1 MLVNITEKFSFD
13 KTYYYS
19 ALLFSFTLPLSRAAI
34 SFFILWFVFLFIAQ
48 RDYRAS
54 WDKIKAI
61 PALKTMGFFIAF
73 LFASILWSS
82 DTGEALNQARLY
94 SYWIIIP
101 ILAIALKKEWLA
113 QLISAFLLGMLLS
126 EIIAYGIFFEAWTF
140 KGRSP
145 DYPSPF
151 MTHIHYSVF
160 LAVTAIILLN
170 RLLSKRY
177 TWLAKLPMLLF
188 FLTSTGNLLISTG
201 RTGQLAFFVAI
212 AVAVIIHFRLSIKA
226 LVIFTILTT
235 VLFLGAYKS
244 IPLFEERI
252 DHAIADVRKLQN
264 DDYQSSWGL
273 RAAFWIVTY
282 DIVKEHPLIGVGI
295 GDYSHAT
302 KEALEKNDHNFHDSV
317 ITWVT
322 STHFHNQYLMILAQG
337 GAIGFALM
345 LWLLIALFRLKI
357 EDKELKELSV
367 LVLTV
372 FLVGSI
378 AEPLWVLQFPIIL
391 FVFISSIAIVGS
403 KKTV

>member
-1 MLVNITEKFSFD
+1 
-13 KTYYYS
+13 
-19 ALLFSFTLPLSRAAI
+19 
-34 SFFILWFVFLFIAQ
+34 
-48 RDYRAS
+48 
-54 WDKIKAI
+54 
-61 PALKTMGFFIAF
+61 MGFFIAF

-82 DTGEALNQARLY
+82 DTGEALNQIRLY

-101 ILAIALKKEWLA
+101 ILAISLKKEWLA
-113 QLISAFLLGMLLS
+113 HLISAFLLGMLLS
-126 EIIAYGIFFEAWTF
+126 EVIAYGIFFEVWGF

-151 MTHIHYSVF
+151 MSHIHYSVF
-160 LAVTAIILLN
+160 LAVTAIVLLN

-177 TWLAKLPMLLF
+177 TWLAKFPMLLF

-201 RTGQLAFFVAI
+201 RTGQLAFFAAI
-212 AVAVIIHFRLSIKA
+212 AVAVVIHFRLSIKS
-226 LVIFTILTT
+226 LLIFTALTA
-235 VLFLGAYKS
+235 VLFIGAYKS

-252 DHAIADVRKLQN
+252 DHAIADVNKLQN

-282 DIVKEHPLIGVGI
+282 DIVKEHPLIGAGI
-295 GDYSHAT
+295 GDYSHAA

-317 ITWVT
+317 IAWVT

-337 GAIGFALM
+337 GLMGFALM

-367 LVLTV
+367 LMLSV

-391 FVFISSIAIVGS
+391 FVFISGISMAGS
-403 KKTV
+403 KKTA